1 MGFFLLLAKV
11 ALETTS
17 APASQAYTERLFSV
31 CRDLT
36 AGKHNTQQAVRPIVG
51 PPQYA
56 LQVVTYFLD
65 SEGATYLT
73 SLLHLSITSGIRFI
87 NKTT

>member
-51 PPQYA
+51 PPQYGVRPA
-56 LQVVTYFLD
+56 SSDIFYGLWRCNLSHVTSSFVHY
-65 SEGATYLT
+65 
-73 SLLHLSITSGIRFI
+73 
-87 NKTT
+87 